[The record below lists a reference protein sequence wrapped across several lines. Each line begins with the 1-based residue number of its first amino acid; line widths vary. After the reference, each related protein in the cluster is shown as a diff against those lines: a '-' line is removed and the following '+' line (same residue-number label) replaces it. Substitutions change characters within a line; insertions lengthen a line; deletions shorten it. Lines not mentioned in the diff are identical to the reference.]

1 MNVKNDK
8 AINRS
13 RWSRRDFLKLGA
25 AVGVGGVA
33 ASLPSVSMADSGSP
47 TVLNYLAWP
56 GNADPYVIGE
66 FEKAHNVKV
75 RIKEYVGGDQMLAL
89 LHQAPPGSFD
99 VVMADAE
106 YMHLLKQGDFLQK
119 LNPDDYPLQD
129 FWPEF
134 QKFPLHWFE
143 GDLYSVMT
151 DFGYLGLSYNTELY
165 RPEELESYDVL
176 WDKKAKGQVGFFDFY
191 LPSMGCVSLSAG
203 NTAPFDLS
211 SAQFEALNKKLMSLR
226 GQASGFYTIAD
237 IFSSFSNRQA
247 SLIPGIGEWITL
259 GLRESGVPVDTVIPK
274 EGGLQWT
281 ESMSILKT
289 SPKQDLARKF
299 IQWTTS
305 PRGQVLMATKPDNKK
320 SIPSKAG
327 WELLNKTMPDEAQLL
342 RMQLNAPNVIDE
354 YRSKKIAYRQLPS
367 NQSIEAWNDL
377 WTDFKSA

>member
-1 MNVKNDK
+1 MVFTMKNSKMNG
-8 AINRS
+8 
-13 RWSRRDFLKLGA
+13 WSRRDFIKAGA
-25 AVGVGGVA
+25 AMGATAAVA
-33 ASLPSVSMADSGSP
+33 PYSNFAYSDSP
-47 TVLNYLAWP
+47 RVLNYLAWP
-56 GNADPYVIGE
+56 GNADPYLIAE

-106 YMHLLKQGDFLQK
+106 YMHLLKEADFLQK
-119 LNPDDYPLQD
+119 LNPDDYPLD
-129 FWPEF
+129 DYWPEF
-134 QKFPLHWFE
+134 QKFPLHWFD

-151 DFGYLGLSYNTELY
+151 DFGYLGLSYNTEVF
-165 RPEELESYDVL
+165 RPEEVESYDVML
-176 WDKKAKGQVGFFDFY
+176 SDKAKGKVGFFDFY
-191 LPSMGCVSLSAG
+191 LPSMGCVSLAAG
-203 NTAPFDLS
+203 NKTPFDLS
-211 SAQFEALNKKLMSLR
+211 LAEFDLLSNKLMSLR

-247 SLIPGIGEWITL
+247 TLIPGIGEWITL
-259 GLRESGVPVDTVIPK
+259 GLRESGVPVDTIIPN

-281 ESMSILKT
+281 ESMSILKS

-305 PRGQVLMATKPDNKK
+305 PKGQALMATKPDNKK

-327 WELLNKTMPDEAQLL
+327 WELLNKTMPDEAELL

-354 YRSKKIAYRQLPS
+354 FRTKKIAYRQLPS
-367 NQSIEAWNDL
+367 NQSIETWNDL